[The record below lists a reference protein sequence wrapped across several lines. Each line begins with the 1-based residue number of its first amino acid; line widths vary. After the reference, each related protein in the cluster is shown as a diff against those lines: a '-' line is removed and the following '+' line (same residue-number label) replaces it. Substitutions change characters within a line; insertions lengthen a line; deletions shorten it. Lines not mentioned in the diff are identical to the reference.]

1 MPSVLTSRSSG
12 RAGIAL
18 AACSLALAATACAA
32 RPDTATE
39 EPTLVLAP
47 ASGPLDYTP
56 RPTTSAITA
65 DDLRSRLYAFADD
78 SMLGRETGA
87 LGGVKAADFIAAE
100 LARLGLEPAG
110 ENGTWFQTVPI
121 LMRPL
126 DSTRTALA
134 VDGRTLALWTDW
146 APIPPTPAI
155 PFSGAARFDV
165 PVIFGGR
172 AGDPRSMI
180 SAEQAEGK
188 LVVLLPAVDQDGRL
202 VVRFYEQPG
211 MERFARAAAV
221 AVVQLE
227 LAPATSLA
235 TARRVRGGLADP
247 DAPPHGYRPG
257 GMYLTRQAA
266 EALLGKPLAQAK
278 PGDAGRRASG
288 AAVYREDRLPFP
300 ARNVIAVLRGTDPA
314 RREQYIAVGAHLD
327 HLGIGPMAVDHDS
340 LAAWLRVYRPIG
352 ANGEALPESGE
363 RRARFRAALDSVRR
377 VRPPRRDSIYNGA
390 DDDGS
395 GSMTVLEVAEAL
407 AAEPRPRRSILLVW
421 HTGEEKGLYGSEW
434 FTTHPTVPRDSIVAN
449 INMDM
454 VGRGD
459 SYLASGGGRPH
470 LQAIG
475 TRRLSTQ
482 LGDLVD
488 SVNARMA
495 QPLGIDYSFDA
506 PGHPLNR
513 YCRSDHWNYARFGIP
528 VAFLSLGY
536 GSDYHQ
542 LSDEPQYIR
551 YDHMTLVARLVH
563 DVALAAAQRPERL
576 VVDKPK
582 PADPRGT
589 CRQ

>member
-1 MPSVLTSRSSG
+1 M
-12 RAGIAL
+12 
-18 AACSLALAATACAA
+18 
-32 RPDTATE
+32 
-39 EPTLVLAP
+39 
-47 ASGPLDYTP
+47 
-56 RPTTSAITA
+56 
-65 DDLRSRLYAFADD
+65 
-78 SMLGRETGA
+78 
-87 LGGVKAADFIAAE
+87 KAADFIAAE
-100 LARLGLEPAG
+100 LTRLGLEPAG
-110 ENGTWFQTVPI
+110 ENGTFFQTVPI
-121 LMRPL
+121 VMRPL
-126 DSTRTALA
+126 DSTRTWLA
-134 VDGRTLALWTDW
+134 ADGVRLALWTDW
-146 APIPPTPAI
+146 APIPPTPSI

-172 AGDPRSMI
+172 AGDPSSMI
-180 SAEQAEGK
+180 PAAQAEGK
-188 LVVLLPAVDQDGRL
+188 LVILLPAADQEGRL
-202 VVRFYEQPG
+202 LVRFYEQEG
-211 MERFARAAAV
+211 MERFGRAAAV

-227 LAPATSLA
+227 LATATSLA
-235 TARRVRGGLADP
+235 TARRVRGGLEDP
-247 DAPPHGYRPG
+247 SAPPLGYRPG
-257 GMYLTRQAA
+257 GMYLSRQAA
-266 EALLGKPLAQAK
+266 EALLGKPLSQAK
-278 PGDAGRRASG
+278 PGDAGRRAAG
-288 AAVYREDRLPFP
+288 AAVYREERLPFP
-300 ARNVIAVLRGTDPA
+300 ARNVIAVVRGSDPA
-314 RREQYIAVGAHLD
+314 TREQYVAIGAHHD
-327 HLGIGPMAVDHDS
+327 HLGIGAMAANHDS

-352 ANGEALPESGE
+352 ANGEALPESPE

-377 VRPPRRDSIYNGA
+377 ARPPRSDSIYNGA

-407 AAEPRPRRSILLVW
+407 AAAPRPRRSILLVW

-459 SYLASGGGRPH
+459 VYLASGGGRPH

-488 SVNARMA
+488 SVNARMP

-506 PGHPLNR
+506 PGHALNR

-542 LSDEPQYIR
+542 LTDEPQYIR
-551 YDHMTLVARLVH
+551 YDHMTLVAQLVH
-563 DVALAAAQRPERL
+563 EVARAAAERPARL